1 MNDKK
6 YDPKRMMTGKPSELD
21 KLIRLIRRLII
32 LAVFI
37 AAFIGVSTFIPLNTP
52 KYDTTLFN
60 FIRYH
65 GKPTTLEEL
74 ASYTKKKY
82 EKEFKEESK
91 KRADKHLEEW
101 ENSLYEDD
109 EDEDD

>member
-1 MNDKK
+1 MSDNNRK
-6 YDPKRMMTGKPSELD
+6 YDPKRMFTGQPSELD
-21 KLIRLIRRLII
+21 KLIRLIRRLIV

-74 ASYTKKKY
+74 ASYA
-82 EKEFKEESK
+82 EKAFDKEL
-91 KRADKHLEEW
+91 DK
-101 ENSLYEDD
+101 EDD
-109 EDEDD
+109 EEIDKELEDWEDSLGDEDEEE

>member
-37 AAFIGVSTFIPLNTP
+37 AAFIGVSTFIPVKTA

-65 GKPTTLEEL
+65 GKPTTLEEI
-74 ASYTKKKY
+74 ASYA
-82 EKEFKEESK
+82 EKAFDKEL
-91 KRADKHLEEW
+91 DKEDDEEMDKELEEW

-109 EDEDD
+109 